1 MSGPEP
7 EALQS
12 WANSHGLAWQSEDT
26 LPPVTERL
34 RLGVGVGEH
43 RSGLRTVTDRGFV
56 TTEGRTKRPERQTLG
71 VAEGQLPGGLTGK
84 LGHHVYLTDR
94 GRTQAEGDHRY
105 IATCNTVVY
114 AELPFKARPV
124 FHLEAVE
131 ARESDIK
138 VGFQVGEDGDGEL
151 EGPLDGVVPAPQG
164 IEDAGGVR
172 WITFP
177 AESPERIRRF
187 GSGATRFLDGLPVDR
202 IEVEYECGKLAV
214 WIKGLAV
221 TDPATLDQLCRFAS
235 GLASGLAETTES
247 TPALELGEA
256 LPLPEP
262 DPRERWVRAGAD
274 LVRWEEPPVSV
285 IAAQERYK
293 EDVKSQ
299 AARTGWKVYAIVGI
313 AIFIFS
319 IIFALASLAVTL
331 LTDEVPRAIGIT
343 IAAISVAGGALA
355 ANRLGLAA
363 GQGAMNDRI
372 DSSSI
377 PWGIEAFARGYA
389 EAAGLIREDHEE
401 LRRRLEVPFNG
412 RAQMAW
418 QGELSPGVTGHLSS
432 WIDATGTPEPPT
444 FYLLAV
450 TPATG
455 AAPPAGFQLIE
466 QDGRRLTWQEV
477 TSVERADYRLDQL
490 RQAVAD

>member
-7 EALQS
+7 EVLQS
-12 WANSHGLAWQSEDT
+12 WANSHGLAWQPEDT

-43 RSGLRTVTDRGFV
+43 RSGLRTVTDRGIV
-56 TTEGRTKRPERQTLG
+56 MTEGRAKRPERETLG
-71 VAEGQLPGGLTGK
+71 VAEGQLPGGLNGK

-105 IATCNTVVY
+105 IATASTVVY
-114 AELPFKARPV
+114 AELPLKARPV
-124 FHLEAVE
+124 FHLKAVE
-131 ARESDIK
+131 AREKDIK
-138 VGFQVGEDGDGEL
+138 VGFQVGEENEGEL
-151 EGPLDGVVPAPQG
+151 ESPLDGVVPAPQG

-177 AESPERIRRF
+177 AESPERIRRI

-214 WIKGLAV
+214 WIKGIAV
-221 TDPATLDQLCRFAS
+221 TDAGQLDQLCRFAS
-235 GLASGLAETTES
+235 TLAADLTETVEA
-247 TPALELGEA
+247 TPALELSEP

-262 DPRERWVRAGAD
+262 DARDRWVSAGAD
-274 LVRWEEPPVSV
+274 LIQWEKPPVSV
-285 IAAQERYK
+285 VAAQERYK

-299 AARTGWKVYAIVGI
+299 ATRTGWKVYAIVGI
-313 AIFIFS
+313 ALFIFS
-319 IIFALASLAVTL
+319 IVFALATLAVTL

-343 IAAISVAGGALA
+343 IAAISIAGGALA

-363 GQGAMNDRI
+363 GKGAMNDRI

-377 PWGIEAFARGYA
+377 PWGLEAFARGYA
-389 EAAGLIREDHEE
+389 EQAGLTREDPEE

-412 RAQMAW
+412 RAQLAW
-418 QGELSPGVTGHLSS
+418 QGELAPGVVGHLSS
-432 WIDATGTPEPPT
+432 WIDATNTPEPPR

-450 TPATG
+450 TPPTG
-455 AAPPAGFQLIE
+455 ASAPAGFQTVE
-466 QDGRRLTWQEV
+466 QNGQRLTWQEV
-477 TSVERADYRLDQL
+477 TSVQRASHRLDQL
-490 RQAVAD
+490 RQALTN